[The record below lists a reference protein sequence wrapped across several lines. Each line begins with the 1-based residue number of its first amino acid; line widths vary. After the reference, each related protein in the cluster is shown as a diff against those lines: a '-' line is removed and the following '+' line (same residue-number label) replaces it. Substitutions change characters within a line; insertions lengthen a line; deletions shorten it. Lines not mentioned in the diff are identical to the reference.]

1 MDSNL
6 QNKLQQ
12 FSAPPPD
19 GVWDKIAGALEEETF
34 SQRLYQYEENPPV
47 AAWRGIEKELAG
59 AAHSPARVV
68 PFTTRFRKPL
78 RYAAV
83 ACIMAVIL
91 VTITLT
97 VRRTEAG
104 AIDAASNTTVPE
116 SNTVVTT
123 NSRSAEGTAAMPQQ
137 PDRKTTTLQANDP
150 ASKDNETL
158 GASAANGSSNRQ
170 QAFRPD
176 TRYASLNEYVFF
188 RDDDGKTRKIA
199 KKLAAYIN
207 CKANDSNCQQRLQ
220 ELRQKMAANA
230 MTTDFTGILDML
242 RQLQQKP

>member
-12 FSAPPPD
+12 FSATPPN
-19 GVWDKIAGALEEETF
+19 GVWDKIADALDEEAF

-47 AAWRGIEKELAG
+47 AAWRQIEKELTDAE
-59 AAHSPARVV
+59 HSPARVV

-78 RYAAV
+78 RYVAV

-91 VTITLT
+91 VTITLS

-104 AIDAASNTTVPE
+104 ALDTVGNTTVPE
-116 SNTVVTT
+116 SNTVVET
-123 NSRSAEGTAAMPQQ
+123 NSRSAERTAATPQQ
-137 PDRKTTTLQANDP
+137 PDRKSTPLQATDP
-150 ASKDNETL
+150 VAKENATPDAST
-158 GASAANGSSNRQ
+158 ANANNKQ

-176 TRYASLNEYVFF
+176 TRYASLNEYIFF
-188 RDDDGKTRKIA
+188 RDGDGKMRKIA
-199 KKLAAYIN
+199 KKLAAYVN
-207 CKANDSNCQQRLQ
+207 CKTSDSNCQQRLQ

-230 MTTDFTGILDML
+230 MTTDFTGILDLL

>member
-12 FSAPPPD
+12 FSAAPPD
-19 GVWDKIAGALEEETF
+19 GVWDKIAGALDEEPF

-47 AAWRGIEKELAG
+47 TAWHQIEKELAG
-59 AAHSPARVV
+59 AEHSPARVV

-78 RYAAV
+78 RYVAV

-104 AIDAASNTTVPE
+104 AIDTAGNTTVPE
-116 SNTVVTT
+116 SNTVVET
-123 NSRSAEGTAAMPQQ
+123 NSRSAEQTAATPQQ
-137 PDRKTTTLQANDP
+137 PNRKTTRQTTDP
-150 ASKDNETL
+150 AKENETP
-158 GASAANGSSNRQ
+158 GVVAANGNNKQ

-188 RDDDGKTRKIA
+188 RDGDGKMRKIA
-199 KKLAAYIN
+199 KKLAAYVN

>member
-19 GVWDKIAGALEEETF
+19 GVWDKIAGTLDEEAF

-47 AAWRGIEKELAG
+47 TAWHGIERVLAG
-59 AAHSPARVV
+59 AAHSPARVI

-78 RYAAV
+78 RYVAV

-116 SNTVVTT
+116 SDPAVAT
-123 NSRSAEGTAAMPQQ
+123 NSRSVEQTAATSQQ
-137 PDRKTTTLQANDP
+137 ADRKTTTQTATISS
-150 ASKDNETL
+150 AKEIETPD
-158 GASAANGSSNRQ
+158 AATGKNRQ
-170 QAFRPD
+170 QAFRPG

-188 RDDDGKTRKIA
+188 RDGDGKMRKVA
-199 KKLAAYIN
+199 KKLAGFVN
-207 CKANDSNCQQRLQ
+207 CKDGDSNCQQHLQ
-220 ELRQKMAANA
+220 MLRQKMAANA